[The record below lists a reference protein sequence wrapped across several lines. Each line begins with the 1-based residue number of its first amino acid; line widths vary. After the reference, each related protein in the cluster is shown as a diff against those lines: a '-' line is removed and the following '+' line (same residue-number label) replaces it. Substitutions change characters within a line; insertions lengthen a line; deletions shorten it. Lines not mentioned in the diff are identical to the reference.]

1 MTKRDPEMTDSTTG
15 LQEAVHPRPAH
26 TPQPGANKATLA
38 RTQNRLVRK
47 LLTNKPALLGLV
59 ILTIMA
65 VLAVIAPLVAPF
77 DWKEQDIL
85 NRFKGPS
92 GAHWFGTDE
101 LGRDIF
107 SRILFGARYS
117 LTMGLTAVALSFII
131 GILLGSIA
139 GFYPKLDSVIMRLID
154 IMMAFPGILLAI
166 AIVAALGPGLLNII
180 IAIGIN
186 EIPGF
191 ARITRS
197 LVLSLREREFV
208 TAARVIGADNVSIV
222 RRHIFINLVSPI
234 TVYASLQVSTA
245 VLVGATLSFLGLG
258 IQPPTPE
265 WGAMVS
271 TAREYLAI
279 APHTFVFPTL
289 AILITVVSFNLLG
302 DGLRDALDPTT

>member
-1 MTKRDPEMTDSTTG
+1 MSSAGDGQNMRG
-15 LQEAVHPRPAH
+15 LGDQA
-26 TPQPGANKATLA
+26 
-38 RTQNRLVRK
+38 VRK
-47 LLTNKPALLGLV
+47 TPTARVSQRSQHPFLHKFLGNKPAAVGFCILASMALLA
-59 ILTIMA
+59 IL
-65 VLAVIAPLVAPF
+65 APIIVPF
-77 DWKEQDIL
+77 DWRQQDII
-85 NRFKGPS
+85 NRFQSPS
-92 GAHWFGTDE
+92 TTHWLGTDE

-107 SRILFGARYS
+107 SRVIYGARYS
-117 LTMGLTAVALSFII
+117 MTMGILAVAISFVV
-131 GILLGSIA
+131 GTMLGSIA
-139 GFYPKLDSVIMRLID
+139 GFFPKLDSLIMRLID

-166 AIVAALGPGLLNII
+166 AIVAALGPGMINII

-208 TAARVIGADNVSIV
+208 TAARVIGASNRHIV
-222 RRHIFINLVSPI
+222 RRHVFVNLISPL
-234 TVYASLQVSTA
+234 TVFASLQVSSA

-279 APHTFVFPTL
+279 APQTFVYPTL

>member
-1 MTKRDPEMTDSTTG
+1 MQSGWTRFW
-15 LQEAVHPRPAH
+15 
-26 TPQPGANKATLA
+26 
-38 RTQNRLVRK
+38 RK
-47 LLTNKPALLGLV
+47 LFRSKLACLGLIV
-59 ILTIMA
+59 LVTLTLIA
-65 VLAVIAPLVAPF
+65 IFSPQIAPY
-77 DWKEQDIL
+77 DWKKQSVMD
-85 NRFKGPS
+85 RFQTPS
-92 GAHWFGTDE
+92 SEHWLGTDE
-101 LGRDIF
+101 LGRDIL
-107 SRILFGARYS
+107 SRIMYGARYS
-117 LTMGLTAVALSFII
+117 LVMGVGAVVLSFIV
-131 GILLGSIA
+131 GVTLGAIA
-139 GFYPKLDSVIMRLID
+139 GFYRKLDSVIMRLID

-208 TAARVIGADNVSIV
+208 TAARVAGSSGPGIV
-222 RRHIFINLVSPI
+222 RRHIFVNLVSPI

-258 IQPPTPE
+258 IQPPIPE
-265 WGAMVS
+265 WGTMVS

-279 APHTFVFPTL
+279 APHTFIYPTL
-289 AILITVVSFNLLG
+289 AIFITVISFNLLG

>member
-1 MTKRDPEMTDSTTG
+1 MTDSTTG

>member
-1 MTKRDPEMTDSTTG
+1 MTDSPTG
-15 LQEAVHPRPAH
+15 LQEEIDTNRERNA
-26 TPQPGANKATLA
+26 QPGAMKGTLA
-38 RTQNRLVRK
+38 NPRNRLTRK
-47 LLTNKPALLGLV
+47 MLTNKPAMLGLV
-59 ILTIMA
+59 ILTI
-65 VLAVIAPLVAPF
+65 LACLAIIAPAIAPF

-92 GAHWFGTDE
+92 GTHWFGTDE

-107 SRILFGARYS
+107 SRVMFGARYS
-117 LTMGLTAVALSFII
+117 LTMGLTAVALSFVI
-131 GILLGSIA
+131 GTILGSLA

-289 AILITVVSFNLLG
+289 AILVTVVSFNLLG

>member
-1 MTKRDPEMTDSTTG
+1 MSSQAG
-15 LQEAVHPRPAH
+15 LQAASAPEPTPSTPAVTISRPR
-26 TPQPGANKATLA
+26 
-38 RTQNRLVRK
+38 NRFRQKLV
-47 LLTNKPALLGLV
+47 TNKPALTGLI
-59 ILTIMA
+59 ILST
-65 VLAVIAPLVAPF
+65 LAILAIFAPIIAPY
-77 DWKEQDIL
+77 DWRQQDII
-85 NRFKGPS
+85 NRFQTPS
-92 GAHWFGTDE
+92 TAHWFGTDE
-101 LGRDIF
+101 LGRDIL
-107 SRILFGARYS
+107 SRVVFGARYS
-117 LTMGLTAVALSFII
+117 LVMGLSAVALSFII
-131 GILLGSIA
+131 GTILGSLA
-139 GFYPKLDSVIMRLID
+139 GFYPRLDSFIMRLID

-197 LVLSLREREFV
+197 MVLSLREREYV
-208 TAARVIGADNVSIV
+208 TAARVIGAGNGHIV
-222 RRHIFINLVSPI
+222 RRHVFVNLVSPI

-271 TAREYLAI
+271 TAREYLAL
-279 APHTFVFPTL
+279 APHTFVFPTI
-289 AILITVVSFNLLG
+289 AILVTVISFNLLG

>member
-1 MTKRDPEMTDSTTG
+1 METAETGPPIRLQDLAEQTNGPVAARYQEMQSGWT
-15 LQEAVHPRPAH
+15 RFW
-26 TPQPGANKATLA
+26 
-38 RTQNRLVRK
+38 RK
-47 LLTNKPALLGLV
+47 LFRSKLACLGLIV
-59 ILTIMA
+59 LVTLTLIA
-65 VLAVIAPLVAPF
+65 IFSPQIAPY
-77 DWKEQDIL
+77 DWKKQSVMD
-85 NRFKGPS
+85 RFQTPS
-92 GAHWFGTDE
+92 SEHWLGTDE
-101 LGRDIF
+101 LGRDIL
-107 SRILFGARYS
+107 SRIMYGARYS
-117 LTMGLTAVALSFII
+117 LVMGVGAVVLSFIV
-131 GILLGSIA
+131 GVTLGAIA
-139 GFYPKLDSVIMRLID
+139 GFYRKLDSVIMRLID

-208 TAARVIGADNVSIV
+208 TAARVAGSSGPGIV
-222 RRHIFINLVSPI
+222 RRHIFVNLVSPI

-258 IQPPTPE
+258 IQPPIPE
-265 WGAMVS
+265 WGTMVS

-279 APHTFVFPTL
+279 APHTFIYPTL
-289 AILITVVSFNLLG
+289 AIFITVISFNLLG

>member
-1 MTKRDPEMTDSTTG
+1 MSSAGDIHQDG
-15 LQEAVHPRPAH
+15 LQSASDVEVSPSPSTVLSRPR
-26 TPQPGANKATLA
+26 
-38 RTQNRLVRK
+38 NRFRQKLV
-47 LLTNKPALLGLV
+47 TNKPALIGLV
-59 ILTIMA
+59 ILAT
-65 VLAVIAPLVAPF
+65 LAILAILAPVIAPY
-77 DWKEQDIL
+77 DWKEQDII
-85 NRFKGPS
+85 NRFKTPS
-92 GAHWFGTDE
+92 AEHWFGTDE
-101 LGRDIF
+101 LGRDIL
-107 SRILFGARYS
+107 SRVIYGARYS
-117 LTMGLTAVALSFII
+117 LVMGLSAVALSFVV
-131 GILLGSIA
+131 GTALGSLA
-139 GFYPKLDSVIMRLID
+139 GFYPRLDSLIMRLID

-197 LVLSLREREFV
+197 MVLSLREREYV
-208 TAARVIGADNVSIV
+208 TAARVIGAGNADIV
-222 RRHIFINLVSPI
+222 RRHVFINLVSPI

-271 TAREYLAI
+271 TAREYLAL
-279 APHTFVFPTL
+279 ASHTFIFPTL
-289 AILITVVSFNLLG
+289 AILLTVISFNLLG

>member
-1 MTKRDPEMTDSTTG
+1 MSTRAS
-15 LQEAVHPRPAH
+15 LVAD
-26 TPQPGANKATLA
+26 TPQESSTPPPATTLT
-38 RTQNRLVRK
+38 RPRHRFREKLVR
-47 LLTNKPALLGLV
+47 NKPALTGLI
-59 ILTIMA
+59 ILL
-65 VLAVIAPLVAPF
+65 VLASLAILAPVIMPY
-77 DWKEQDIL
+77 DWKQQDII
-85 NRFKGPS
+85 NRFKTPS
-92 GAHWFGTDE
+92 ADHWFGTDE
-101 LGRDIF
+101 LGRDIL
-107 SRILFGARYS
+107 SRVIYGARYS
-117 LTMGLTAVALSFII
+117 LVMGLSAVALSFIV
-131 GILLGSIA
+131 GTLLGSLA
-139 GFYPKLDSVIMRLID
+139 GFYPRIDSLIMRLID

-197 LVLSLREREFV
+197 MVLSLREREYV
-208 TAARVIGADNVSIV
+208 TAARVIGAGNTDIV

-289 AILITVVSFNLLG
+289 AILVTVISFNLLG

>member
-1 MTKRDPEMTDSTTG
+1 MTERRSDMSSAVDTHQDGMQSTSD
-15 LQEAVHPRPAH
+15 A
-26 TPQPGANKATLA
+26 GASPSPSTALA
-38 RTQNRLVRK
+38 RPRNRFRHK
-47 LLTNKPALLGLV
+47 LMTNKPALVGLV
-59 ILTIMA
+59 ILAT
-65 VLAVIAPLVAPF
+65 LAILAIFAPVIAPY
-77 DWKEQDIL
+77 DWNEQDII
-85 NRFKGPS
+85 NRFKEPS
-92 GAHWFGTDE
+92 AGHWFGTDE
-101 LGRDIF
+101 LGRDIL
-107 SRILFGARYS
+107 SRVIYGARYS
-117 LTMGLTAVALSFII
+117 LVMGLSAVALSFAVGTI
-131 GILLGSIA
+131 LGSLA
-139 GFYPKLDSVIMRLID
+139 GFYPRLDSLIMRLID

-197 LVLSLREREFV
+197 MVLSLREREYV
-208 TAARVIGADNVSIV
+208 TAARVIGAGNADIV
-222 RRHIFINLVSPI
+222 RRHVFINLVSPM

-271 TAREYLAI
+271 TAREYLAL
-279 APHTFVFPTL
+279 APHTFIFPTL
-289 AILITVVSFNLLG
+289 AILVTVISFNLLG

>member
-1 MTKRDPEMTDSTTG
+1 MESAGTGPPVRLQDLAEQTTG
-15 LQEAVHPRPAH
+15 PA
-26 TPQPGANKATLA
+26 AA
-38 RTQNRLVRK
+38 RYQHVQSGWTRFWKK
-47 LLTNKPALLGLV
+47 LLRSKLATLGLV
-59 ILTIMA
+59 ILVT
-65 VLAVIAPLVAPF
+65 LALVAIFSERIAPY
-77 DWKEQDIL
+77 DWKRQSVMD
-85 NRFKGPS
+85 RFQTS
-92 GAHWFGTDE
+92 SSEHWLGTDE
-101 LGRDIF
+101 LGRDIL
-107 SRILFGARYS
+107 SRIMYGARYS
-117 LTMGLTAVALSFII
+117 MVMGIGAVLLSFVVGVTI
-131 GILLGSIA
+131 GAIA
-139 GFYPKLDSVIMRLID
+139 GFYRKLDSVIMRLID

-208 TAARVIGADNVSIV
+208 VAARVSGSSGPGIV
-222 RRHIFINLVSPI
+222 RRHIFVNLVSPI

-258 IQPPTPE
+258 IQPPIPE
-265 WGAMVS
+265 WGTMVS

-279 APHTFVFPTL
+279 APHTFIWPTI
-289 AILITVVSFNLLG
+289 AIFITVISFNLLG

>member
-1 MTKRDPEMTDSTTG
+1 MSTQAS
-15 LQEAVHPRPAH
+15 LAAE
-26 TPQPGANKATLA
+26 TPQESSTPPPATTMT
-38 RTQNRLVRK
+38 RPRHRFREKLVR
-47 LLTNKPALLGLV
+47 NKPALTGLI
-59 ILTIMA
+59 ILV
-65 VLAVIAPLVAPF
+65 VLASLAILAPVIMPY
-77 DWKEQDIL
+77 DWKQQDII
-85 NRFKGPS
+85 NRFKTPS
-92 GAHWFGTDE
+92 ADHWFGTDE
-101 LGRDIF
+101 LGRDIL
-107 SRILFGARYS
+107 SRVIYGARYS
-117 LTMGLTAVALSFII
+117 LVMGLSAVALSFIV
-131 GILLGSIA
+131 GTLLGSLA
-139 GFYPKLDSVIMRLID
+139 GFYPRIDSLIMRLID

-197 LVLSLREREFV
+197 MVLSLREREYV
-208 TAARVIGADNVSIV
+208 TAARVIGAGNTDIV

-289 AILITVVSFNLLG
+289 AILVTVISFNLLG

>member
-1 MTKRDPEMTDSTTG
+1 MNTAGQAQQGGTRAA
-15 LQEAVHPRPAH
+15 AVVAPPSSA
-26 TPQPGANKATLA
+26 
-38 RTQNRLVRK
+38 LVRPRNRFRQK
-47 LLTNKPALLGLV
+47 LVKNKPALVGLA
-59 ILTIMA
+59 ILST
-65 VLAVIAPLVAPF
+65 LAILAIFAPVIAPY
-77 DWKEQDIL
+77 DWKEQDII

-92 GAHWFGTDE
+92 GEHWFGTDE
-101 LGRDIF
+101 LGRDIL
-107 SRILFGARYS
+107 SRVIFGARYS
-117 LTMGLTAVALSFII
+117 LVMGLSAVALSFVV
-131 GILLGSIA
+131 GTVLGSLA
-139 GFYPKLDSVIMRLID
+139 GFYPRLDSVIMRLID

-197 LVLSLREREFV
+197 MVLSLREREYV
-208 TAARVIGADNVSIV
+208 TAARVIGAGNGDIV

-271 TAREYLAI
+271 TAREYLAL
-279 APHTFVFPTL
+279 AAHTFIFPTL
-289 AILITVVSFNLLG
+289 AILVTVISFNLLG
-302 DGLRDALDPTT
+302 DGLRDALDPTI

>member
-1 MTKRDPEMTDSTTG
+1 MDSAGTGQPVRLQDLAEQTTG
-15 LQEAVHPRPAH
+15 PVAARYQEIQSGWTRFW
-26 TPQPGANKATLA
+26 KKLLRSKLATLGLA
-38 RTQNRLVRK
+38 V
-47 LLTNKPALLGLV
+47 LLT
-59 ILTIMA
+59 LTFVAIFA
-65 VLAVIAPLVAPF
+65 TDIAPY
-77 DWKEQDIL
+77 DWKKQSVMD
-85 NRFKGPS
+85 RFQTS
-92 GAHWFGTDE
+92 SRDHWLGTDE
-101 LGRDIF
+101 LGRDIL
-107 SRILFGARYS
+107 SRIMYGARYS
-117 LTMGLTAVALSFII
+117 LVMGIGAVVLSFLI
-131 GILLGSIA
+131 GVTLGAVA
-139 GFYPKLDSVIMRLID
+139 GFYRKLDSVIMRLID
-154 IMMAFPGILLAI
+154 ILMAFPGILLAI

-208 TAARVIGADNVSIV
+208 TASRVAGASSTGIV

-258 IQPPTPE
+258 IQPPIPE
-265 WGAMVS
+265 WGTMVS

-279 APHTFVFPTL
+279 APHTFIYPTI
-289 AILITVVSFNLLG
+289 AIFITVISFNLRG

>member
-1 MTKRDPEMTDSTTG
+1 M
-15 LQEAVHPRPAH
+15 
-26 TPQPGANKATLA
+26 
-38 RTQNRLVRK
+38 
-47 LLTNKPALLGLV
+47 LTNKPAMLGLV
-59 ILTIMA
+59 ILTI
-65 VLAVIAPLVAPF
+65 LACLAIIAPAIAPF

-92 GAHWFGTDE
+92 GTHWFGTDE

-107 SRILFGARYS
+107 SRVMFGARYS
-117 LTMGLTAVALSFII
+117 LTMGLTAVALSFVI
-131 GILLGSIA
+131 GTILGSLA

-289 AILITVVSFNLLG
+289 AILVTVVSFNLLG

>member
-1 MTKRDPEMTDSTTG
+1 MNSIGETPQDDLLLHSTDGPMSSPAATVLSRPRNRFRQKLFTN
-15 LQEAVHPRPAH
+15 RPALVGLIIL
-26 TPQPGANKATLA
+26 TTLA
-38 RTQNRLVRK
+38 
-47 LLTNKPALLGLV
+47 AL
-59 ILTIMA
+59 A
-65 VLAVIAPLVAPF
+65 VLAPVIAPY
-77 DWKEQDIL
+77 DWKEQDII

-92 GAHWFGTDE
+92 AEHWFGTDE

-107 SRILFGARYS
+107 SRIIFGARYS
-117 LTMGLTAVALSFII
+117 LVMGLSAVALSFVVGTI
-131 GILLGSIA
+131 LGSVA
-139 GFYPKLDSVIMRLID
+139 GFYPKVDSLIMRLID

-180 IAIGIN
+180 IAIAIN

-197 LVLSLREREFV
+197 MVLSLREREYV
-208 TAARVIGADNVSIV
+208 TAARVIGAGNVDIV
-222 RRHIFINLVSPI
+222 RRHVFINLVSPI

-271 TAREYLAI
+271 TAREYLAL
-279 APHTFVFPTL
+279 ASHTFIFPTL
-289 AILITVVSFNLLG
+289 AILLTVISFNLLG
-302 DGLRDALDPTT
+302 DGLRDALDPTI

>member
-1 MTKRDPEMTDSTTG
+1 MSTQAS
-15 LQEAVHPRPAH
+15 LAAE
-26 TPQPGANKATLA
+26 TPQDSSTPPPATTLT
-38 RTQNRLVRK
+38 RPRHRFREKLVR
-47 LLTNKPALLGLV
+47 NKPALTGLI
-59 ILTIMA
+59 ILV
-65 VLAVIAPLVAPF
+65 VLASLALLAPVIMPY
-77 DWKEQDIL
+77 DWKQQDII
-85 NRFKGPS
+85 NRFKTPS
-92 GAHWFGTDE
+92 ADHWFGTDE
-101 LGRDIF
+101 LGRDIL
-107 SRILFGARYS
+107 SRVIYGARYS
-117 LTMGLTAVALSFII
+117 LVMGLSAVALSFIV
-131 GILLGSIA
+131 GTLLGSLA
-139 GFYPKLDSVIMRLID
+139 GFYPRIDSLIMRLID

-197 LVLSLREREFV
+197 MVLSLREREYV
-208 TAARVIGADNVSIV
+208 TAARVIGAGNTDIV

-279 APHTFVFPTL
+279 APHTFVFPTV
-289 AILITVVSFNLLG
+289 AILVTVISFNLLG

>member
-1 MTKRDPEMTDSTTG
+1 MSIVGEGQQGRALGDTAPEESTTTTARVS
-15 LQEAVHPRPAH
+15 QRSRHPFVSKFL
-26 TPQPGANKATLA
+26 G
-38 RTQNRLVRK
+38 
-47 LLTNKPALLGLV
+47 NKPAVLGFLLLAFMAL
-59 ILTIMA
+59 IA
-65 VLAVIAPLVAPF
+65 VLAPVIAPF
-77 DWKEQDIL
+77 DWQEQDII
-85 NRFKGPS
+85 NRFQGPS
-92 GAHWFGTDE
+92 TTHWLGTDE
-101 LGRDIF
+101 LGRDIL
-107 SRILFGARYS
+107 SRLIYGGRDS
-117 LTMGLTAVALSFII
+117 LTMGISAVAISFVV
-131 GILLGSIA
+131 GTLLGSIA
-139 GFYPKLDSVIMRLID
+139 GFYPRMDSVIMRMTD

-166 AIVAALGPGLLNII
+166 AIVAALGPGLINII

-208 TAARVIGADNVSIV
+208 TAARVIGADNRYIV
-222 RRHIFINLVSPI
+222 RRHVFVNLVSPL
-234 TVYASLQVSTA
+234 TVFASLQVSSA

-279 APHTFVFPTL
+279 APHTFVYPTL
-289 AILITVVSFNLLG
+289 AILITVISFNLLG